1 MTKQNETVYD
11 VKGHIKNQLFKP
23 EPTRNEVIEEIA
35 AELERFTFAFGADTV
50 ASFTVFIRGLKD

>member
-1 MTKQNETVYD
+1 MTEETIKYRDAFPKKDYD
-11 VKGHIKNQLFKP
+11 FPV
-23 EPTRNEVIEEIA
+23 TRNEVIEEIA